1 MNSAYCLD
9 NFLQEEIGSLRK
21 ELDNKQKII
30 DNLISLLNSVTK
42 KRDETNFFCKSFQVK
57 TTSEKANLIN
67 ETISSNGF
75 LIVLNKN
82 QLKMV
87 KEKLAAAPS
96 DTSRKQ
102 NIENFQNC
110 NTASDDVN
118 NQCKKAIYDLKCN
131 NRSKKKS
138 IKPS

>member
-1 MNSAYCLD
+1 MD
-9 NFLQEEIGSLRK
+9 NFLQEEVGSLWM

-30 DNLISLLNSVTK
+30 DHLISLLNSVTK

-57 TTSEKANLIN
+57 TTSEKANVIN